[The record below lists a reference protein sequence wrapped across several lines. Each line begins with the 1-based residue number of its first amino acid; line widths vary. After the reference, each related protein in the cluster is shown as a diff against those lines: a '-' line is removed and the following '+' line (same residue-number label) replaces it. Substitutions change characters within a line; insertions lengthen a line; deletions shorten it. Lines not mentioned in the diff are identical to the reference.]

1 MEFKVITQEEYVKY
15 VKCFIFEVG
24 KTYFNKNGDLTVD
37 SIGDELIG
45 VTFFD
50 GIKKDINKKFAIK
63 SHLDIYLDKLKSY
76 IGKSKHSKYIAED
89 KPFTEEFCEENFYW
103 TLGALARYLSL
114 KAEVGGKVHIEKFIK
129 RYAGCV
135 EGVDEN
141 NIKGFDNILIV
152 SDNKNGQ
159 ELRMSI
165 PSFIVNNKKFCLPGV
180 GHIEESTKNKS
191 VVKINNTSLSW
202 MLIERYGFMFVKT
215 QNLRRILGFINP
227 QKQSFFQEGYTYVCY
242 DQNNKS

>member
-1 MEFKVITQEEYVKY
+1 MELKVITQEEYVKY

-114 KAEVGGKVHIEKFIK
+114 KAEVGGKAHIEKFIK
-129 RYAGCV
+129 RYTCCIDGIDN
-135 EGVDEN
+135 ESIK
-141 NIKGFDNILIV
+141 NIDNILFV
-152 SDNKNGQ
+152 SDHKNGQ
-159 ELRMSI
+159 ELRMYI

-180 GHIEESTKNKS
+180 GHIEESTKKKS

-202 MLIERYGFMFVKT
+202 MLVEKYGFMFVKT

-227 QKQSFFQEGYTYVCY
+227 HKQSFFQEGYTYVCY
-242 DQNNKS
+242 DQNDKS

>member
-1 MEFKVITQEEYVKY
+1 MELKVITQEEYVKY

-37 SIGDELIG
+37 SIGDELIS
-45 VTFFD
+45 VTFSD

-103 TLGALARYLSL
+103 TLGAFARYLNL
-114 KAEVGGKVHIEKFIK
+114 KAEVGGKAHIEKFVK
-129 RYAGCV
+129 RYTNCV
-135 EGVDEN
+135 EGISD
-141 NIKGFDNILIV
+141 NIKSIDNILFV
-152 SDNKNGQ
+152 SDHKNGQ
-159 ELRMSI
+159 ELRMHI
-165 PSFIVNNKKFCLPGV
+165 PSFIVNNKNFCLPGV
-180 GHIEESTKNKS
+180 GHIEESTKKKS

-202 MLIERYGFMFVKT
+202 MLIEKYGFMFVKT

-227 QKQSFFQEGYTYVCY
+227 QKHTFFQEGYKYVCY